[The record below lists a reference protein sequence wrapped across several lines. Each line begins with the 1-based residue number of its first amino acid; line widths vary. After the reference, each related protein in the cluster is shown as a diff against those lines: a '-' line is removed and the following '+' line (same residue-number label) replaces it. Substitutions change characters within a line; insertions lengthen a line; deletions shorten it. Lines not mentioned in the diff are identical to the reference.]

1 MIPNWSADGRV
12 RFPVVPIYSA
22 NEREIVCGLVGNGN
36 RKVNVPK
43 SLLKIFCEK
52 YWTAYKTGELNRG
65 ELRNKQDTQQKT
77 TYLIS
82 LMKFLENYV
91 GQQP

>member
-1 MIPNWSADGRV
+1 
-12 RFPVVPIYSA
+12 
-22 NEREIVCGLVGNGN
+22 LVGNGN
-36 RKVNVPK
+36 REVNVPK
-43 SLLKIFCEK
+43 SLLKIFYEK
-52 YWTAYKTGELNRG
+52 YWTAYKTGELDRS

>member
-1 MIPNWSADGRV
+1 
-12 RFPVVPIYSA
+12 
-22 NEREIVCGLVGNGN
+22 LVGNGN

-43 SLLKIFCEK
+43 SLLKIFYEK
-52 YWTAYKTGELNRG
+52 HWTAYKTGELNRG
-65 ELRNKQDTQQKT
+65 VLRDKQDTHQET